1 MHEQQYNNPAE
12 AGQRHPLPLW
22 VRWLIV
28 AFVPSVIIGGAV
40 FWIIQQPQNVPLA
53 ILTGLGTLIAFSQV
67 LPLLFPTIGKHRRPA
82 TSPSQTTAEGQ
93 NITPVSSLSHSP
105 PLMKAHHNLPSLRG
119 QYLDR
124 EKYVARVIGG
134 LTGSWP
140 LVSIV
145 GMGGVGKTTLAIQIA
160 SYCLPGPKTRID
172 SPFKYGVWVST
183 KDRPELKRWFNEVV
197 NTVADVLGYPTIA
210 KLPSGQVD
218 QRKREINQLLS
229 TYRTLIVIDNFET
242 INDKVLEEWLEHVPE
257 PSKVLV
263 TSRSHVQ
270 GAYTFELKG
279 LGTPEALEFI
289 QKLAHAKELQS
300 IEVAQENVLLP
311 LVQFTNGNPKA
322 IELALG
328 HIKRGLSL
336 GDVIEHLQTASKTT
350 EDVFNDLF
358 NRAWKTMTSEAQNLL
373 LITPFFVDP
382 MKRKALGAVSGITG
396 DDLNIAI
403 EELVNRMLLEVIEES
418 VNSHFYSVHP
428 LTRAFANAQLINAQQ
443 FEEQARRR
451 WSEYFLNFAKNELV
465 QERPKERYWN
475 TLMGR
480 DYEAVDQ
487 ERPNIRKL
495 LTWADEHMQDQLLVE
510 LMLVLTHYMNMSFL
524 HTDRLYYA
532 QKAAEAA
539 ERLGRKEEAV
549 LFYVDARG
557 WVQIETGHLSDA
569 EQDIL
574 KGLHI
579 AQNLSADSTE
589 ATDLTALAHTFL
601 ARVRLEQSKVEDASA
616 IMGQVLPFEY
626 KPVIQVRVN
635 LIAGDIAYAKKQY
648 IEALKYYEDA
658 FDISRRNYENGGFA
672 DWDVYHRWG
681 FACLAVNDIVKAED
695 LFRFV
700 IDNSRFVS
708 IETIQAKYGL
718 ACIAQKRGEQDEAH
732 HLAEHAL
739 DELNRADASH
749 RFHGQIQQFLNDLAA
764 ERKGIGAV

>member
-1 MHEQQYNNPAE
+1 
-12 AGQRHPLPLW
+12 
-22 VRWLIV
+22 
-28 AFVPSVIIGGAV
+28 VIIGGTA
-40 FWIIQQPQNVPLA
+40 FWIIQQPQNIPLA
-53 ILTGLGTLIAFSQV
+53 ILTTLGTLIAFSQI
-67 LPLLFPTIGKHRRPA
+67 LPLLFPTGGRRGQSG
-82 TSPSQTTAEGQ
+82 TSPSQVTEEGQ
-93 NITPVSSLSHSP
+93 NIAQASSLSHSP
-105 PLMKAHHNLPSLRG
+105 PLIKVHHNLPSLRG
-119 QYLDR
+119 EYVDR
-124 EKYVARVIGG
+124 ERYVAKVIEG

-160 SYCLPGPKTRID
+160 RCCLPGPKSCID
-172 SPFKYGVWVST
+172 PSFEYGIWVST

-197 NTVADVLGYPTIA
+197 NTIADVLDYPTIA
-210 KLPSGQVD
+210 KLPSGQVE
-218 QRKREINQLLS
+218 QRKREINQILI
-229 TYRTLIVIDNFET
+229 TYRTLVIIDNFET
-242 INDKVLEEWLEHVPE
+242 INDKVLEEWIQHVPE

-270 GAYTFELKG
+270 GAFTFELKG

-336 GDVIEHLQTASKTT
+336 SDVTEHLQMASKTT

-358 NRAWKTMTSEAQNLL
+358 YRAWKTMTSEAQNLL

-382 MKRKALGAVSGITG
+382 MKKKALGAVSGVTG

-403 EELVNRMLLEVIEES
+403 EELVNRMLLEVNEES
-418 VNSHFYSVHP
+418 IGSHSYSVHP
-428 LTRAFANAQLINAQQ
+428 LTRAFANAQLQNAQQ
-443 FEEQARRR
+443 FEEQARKR
-451 WSEYFLNFAKNELV
+451 WSEYYLNFARDELV

-487 ERPNIRKL
+487 ERANIRKL
-495 LTWADEHMQDQLLVE
+495 LAWTDEYKQDQLLVD

-557 WVQIETGHLSDA
+557 WVLIETGRLSDA
-569 EQDIL
+569 EQEIL

-579 AQNLSADSTE
+579 AQNLGADSVE
-589 ATDLTALAHTFL
+589 ATELTALARSFL

-616 IMGQVLPFEY
+616 IIDQVLPFEY
-626 KPVIQVRVN
+626 GPVIQVRVN

-648 IEALKYYEDA
+648 IEALKYYKDA
-658 FDISRRNYENGGFA
+658 FDISNRNYETGGFA

-681 FACLAVNDIVKAED
+681 IACLAIGDTEKAGE

-700 IDNSRFVS
+700 IDNSRSVS
-708 IETIQAKYGL
+708 IETIRAKYGL
-718 ACIAQKRGEQDEAH
+718 ACIAQKRGEKDEAR
-732 HLAEHAL
+732 HLAQQAL

-749 RFHGQIQQFLNDLAA
+749 RFHVQIQQLLNDLTA
-764 ERKGIGAV
+764 ESEGIGAK

>member
-1 MHEQQYNNPAE
+1 MPEQQYNNPNE
-12 AGQRHPLPLW
+12 DGQRHPLPLW

-28 AFVPSVIIGGAV
+28 ALVSSVIIGGTA
-40 FWIIQQPQNVPLA
+40 FWIIQQPQNIPLA
-53 ILTGLGTLIAFSQV
+53 ILTALGTFIAFSQV
-67 LPLLFPTIGKHRRPA
+67 LPLLFPTFGKHRYLA
-82 TSPSQTTAEGQ
+82 ASPSQITADDQ
-93 NITPVSSLSHSP
+93 STSPVSPLSQPPSP
-105 PLMKAHHNLPSLRG
+105 AKVQHNLPSLRG
-119 QYLDR
+119 EYIDR
-124 EKYVARVIGG
+124 ENYVAKVIEG
-134 LTGSWP
+134 LTSSWP
-140 LVSIV
+140 LISIV
-145 GMGGVGKTTLAIQIA
+145 GMGGVGKTTLAIQVA
-160 SYCLPGPKTRID
+160 RYCLPGPKARIEH
-172 SPFKYGVWVST
+172 PFEYGIWIST

-197 NTVADVLGYPTIA
+197 NTVVIVLGYPTIA
-210 KLPSGQVD
+210 KLPPGQFD
-218 QRKREINQLLS
+218 QKKIEINHLLS
-229 TYRTLIVIDNFET
+229 TYRALVIIDNFET
-242 INDKVLEEWLEHVPE
+242 IKDKVLEDWIEHVPE

-270 GAYTFELKG
+270 GAYTIELEG
-279 LGTPEALEFI
+279 LVKPEALEFI

-300 IEVAQENVLLP
+300 IEVAHENVLLP
-311 LVQFTNGNPKA
+311 LVQFTKGNPKA

-328 HIKRGLSL
+328 HVKRGLSL

-350 EDVFNDLF
+350 EDVFNNLF
-358 NRAWKTMTSEAQNLL
+358 NQAWKTMTREAQNLL

-382 MKRKALGAVSGITG
+382 MKKKALGTVSGITG

-403 EELVNRMLLEVIEES
+403 EELVNRMLLEVNEES
-418 VNSHFYSVHP
+418 VTSHSYSVHP
-428 LTRAFANAQLINAQQ
+428 LTRAFANAQLQNAQQ

-451 WSEYFLNFAKNELV
+451 WSEYYLNFAKDELV

-495 LTWADEHMQDQLLVE
+495 LAWADEHEQGQLLVE

-557 WVQIETGHLSDA
+557 WVLIETGGLSDA
-569 EQDIL
+569 EQEIL

-579 AQNLSADSTE
+579 AQNLGADSAE
-589 ATDLTALAHTFL
+589 ATELTALGHTFL

-616 IMGQVLPFEY
+616 IMDQVLPFEY

-648 IEALKYYEDA
+648 IEALKYYKDA
-658 FDISRRNYENGGFA
+658 FDISSRNYETGGFA

-681 FACLAVNDIVKAED
+681 FACLANGDLEKAGE

-708 IETIQAKYGL
+708 IETIRAKYGL
-718 ACIAQKRGEQDEAH
+718 ACIAQKRGEKDEAR
-732 HLAEHAL
+732 HLAQQAL
-739 DELNRADASH
+739 DELNRAAASH
-749 RFHGQIQQFLNDLAA
+749 RFRGQIQQFLDDLTA
-764 ERKGIGAV
+764 ESEGIGAI